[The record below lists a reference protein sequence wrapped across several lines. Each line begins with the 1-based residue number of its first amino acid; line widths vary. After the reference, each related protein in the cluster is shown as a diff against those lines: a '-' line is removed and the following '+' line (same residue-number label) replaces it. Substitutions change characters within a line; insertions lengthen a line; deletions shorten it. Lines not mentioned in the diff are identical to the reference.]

1 MRFILGLASKK
12 GPNLL
17 HFAGSLST
25 LCVRLSTIDELIV
38 IVNETVSYQWMAL
51 SWSTSTVQFYN
62 KTGGSNKNTW
72 QGETLFRQNKRQG
85 SVKGDS
91 FVQADKSASEANKE
105 TPTIYHVQYYSVDSY
120 LLLRQ
125 SLTLGQSE
133 IAEPAKGCRW
143 RTHVLSLGDN
153 GSTRKN

>member
-1 MRFILGLASKK
+1 MRFILGLASKE

-62 KTGGSNKNTW
+62 KTGCSNKTHDK
-72 QGETLFRQNKRQG
+72 GRLFFGKI
-85 SVKGDS
+85 S
-91 FVQADKSASEANKE
+91 DK
-105 TPTIYHVQYYSVDSY
+105 D
-120 LLLRQ
+120 L
-125 SLTLGQSE
+125 
-133 IAEPAKGCRW
+133 
-143 RTHVLSLGDN
+143 
-153 GSTRKN
+153 